1 MTAANIR
8 THLANLEPR
17 YCNFLLNCPPTSG
30 GVMDQRIVDT
40 ITKAG
45 SGWAPNMART
55 PLPAQPH
62 AIEHPV
68 TPVAAVSGTVSAW
81 NAIDGYN
88 DVLGATSVG
97 QTLWTGGAPPQIVTI
112 DLGVKYYDLEML
124 GYLPR
129 QDYIGSMRNM
139 TGNIT
144 GYAISISDDNSTFR
158 QVASGTWPLD
168 STYKTVEWT
177 PAAAGRYIRLQATS
191 ANGSAVVINEIAVGG
206 RTHTPT
212 TTPVFAASR
221 AALLPL
227 SMNRVPEKIIS
238 IRGFCPLKV
247 PTSPVYVYDM
257 AGRTLKRAAMDG
269 SFPYIKRDG
278 VFVFKTDQ

>member
-1 MTAANIR
+1 
-8 THLANLEPR
+8 
-17 YCNFLLNCPPTSG
+17 
-30 GVMDQRIVDT
+30 
-40 ITKAG
+40 
-45 SGWAPNMART
+45 
-55 PLPAQPH
+55 
-62 AIEHPV
+62 
-68 TPVAAVSGTVSAW
+68 
-81 NAIDGYN
+81 
-88 DVLGATSVG
+88 
-97 QTLWTGGAPPQIVTI
+97 
-112 DLGVKYYDLEML
+112 
-124 GYLPR
+124 
-129 QDYIGSMRNM
+129 
-139 TGNIT
+139 
-144 GYAISISDDNSTFR
+144 
-158 QVASGTWPLD
+158 LD